1 MPPRSA
7 PTVRQRRLGT
17 ELRRLRVAAGV
28 TPSAAAK
35 LLGVEAA
42 RLSNIEAGRV
52 AVNEQR
58 IRALAAHY
66 GRVDDELI
74 QALVE
79 MGRPHPDAWWG
90 EYRHGVARGQLD
102 LAEVEFHATALRT
115 GQTSHLPGLL
125 QTADHARV
133 IFNQSVPA
141 LDANAIEER
150 ISYRLRRQEVFRR
163 DPSMPYSA
171 VIHEAALRM
180 RFGGTATTKRQL
192 RHILDMSEYDQVDI
206 RVLPFSAGEFPG
218 AGQTIC
224 YVSGP
229 LPRLDTVQL
238 DSAHGAVY
246 LDSEHDL
253 AKYQGILDR
262 MTHKALDPESSRS
275 FLTTIICDL

>member
-1 MPPRSA
+1 M
-7 PTVRQRRLGT
+7 
-17 ELRRLRVAAGV
+17 

-66 GRVDDELI
+66 ACADDELI
-74 QALVE
+74 KALVE
-79 MGRPHPDAWWG
+79 MGRPHPDAWWA

-102 LAEVEFHATALRT
+102 LAEVEFDATGLRT

-141 LDANAIEER
+141 LDASAIEER
-150 ISYRLRRQEVFRR
+150 VSYRLHRQEVLRR
-163 DPSMPYSA
+163 DPPTPYSA

-180 RFGGTATTKRQL
+180 RFGGTAITRRQL
-192 RHILDMSEYDQVDI
+192 RHILDMSECDQVDI

-224 YVSGP
+224 YISGP

-275 FLTTIICDL
+275 FLSTILRDL